1 MRIRGKW
8 LVGAALLAGL
18 GVIAPHVATGVD
30 TPGKGG
36 AEAVSPFRAAR
47 ESASAPRAP
56 QAVRRNMAI
65 LLQEGFTDTT
75 FPPTGWSQYKLQ
87 GGGTTQWIR
96 DTAQFYGAPAS
107 ARRVFGGSADG
118 NRDDWLVTP
127 PLALSSSVLTYFD
140 RGQWMADYVYSGVWI
155 STGSCNP
162 ADGAFVQLRE
172 TADIPNLA
180 WRALP
185 VEIDLAAYNGQTA
198 CLAFRYSGNFAHT
211 WWIDDV
217 VVASTVP
224 APNVDVSPLS
234 LSASQPA
241 DTTTQQALSIGNTGG
256 SDLTWQ
262 IEQAPGAVPVKLPPA
277 GKALAAQMAAPLS
290 LIVDDGLGENAIGLT
305 DGGSFVWLNRFTPTA
320 GQYPL
325 SLERVEVMF
334 GYPGGTVGVN
344 VGELVDI
351 YLYEDADGNPA
362 NGATHRASLTGQA
375 VQAVDGVTWS
385 VFNLVT
391 PVTFSGPG
399 DILIAVVNRTAGVAA
414 GTFPAVIDQTS
425 TSQVRSWAGFGAGAT
440 GNPPVLPPAT
450 FGTVDSFGIP
460 GNFMVRGFGQSDSPC
475 SSPADVPWLS
485 VSPGNGT
492 TAAGGSTPVNVGF
505 DSTGLAPGAYLA
517 NLCVLCNDPDPGPGN
532 GTELVVVPVELNVT
546 APATAT
552 VTVEVG
558 PGGGG
563 TVAGGGVHT
572 IGDTATVTATPSPG
586 WVFLYWQV
594 GAVQVTTNP
603 YAFEVTGDVTLT
615 AHFEQQAT
623 VTVAVGPDGGGTVSG
638 GGPYAI
644 GDMATV
650 TATPAPGWVFL
661 HWQVGAVQVTTNPY
675 TFEVTENV
683 TLTAV
688 FGLLGENIP
697 TLGGVGISLL
707 ILLVAGGALV
717 ALRRLV

>member
-1 MRIRGKW
+1 MRNRGNW

-18 GVIAPHVATGVD
+18 GVVAPQAATGVD
-30 TPGKGG
+30 TPVKGG
-36 AEAVSPFRAAR
+36 PEAVSPFRAAR
-47 ESASAPRAP
+47 EFAPAPREP

-75 FPPTGWSQYKLQ
+75 FPPTGWSRYKLA
-87 GGGTTQWIR
+87 GGGTAQWIR
-96 DTAQFYGAPAS
+96 DTAQSYGAPAS
-107 ARRVFGGSADG
+107 ARRIFGGSADG
-118 NRDDWLVTP
+118 NQDDWLVTP
-127 PLALSSSVLTYFD
+127 QLALSSAVLTYFD
-140 RGQWMADYVYSGVWI
+140 RGQWMTDYGYSGVWI

-162 ADGAFVQLRE
+162 ADGAFVELLE
-172 TADIPNLA
+172 TPDIPNSA
-180 WRALP
+180 WRAQP
-185 VEIDLAAYNGQTA
+185 VEVDLSAYSGQTA
-198 CLAFRYSGNFAHT
+198 CLAFRYSGDFAHT

-217 VVASTVP
+217 VVATAVP

-234 LSASQPA
+234 LGASQPT
-241 DTTTQQALSIGNTGG
+241 DTTTQQTLNIGNTGG

-262 IEQAPGAVPVKLPPA
+262 IEQEPGAIPTKLKPA
-277 GKALAAQMAAPLS
+277 GKALATQMAAVS
-290 LIVDDGLGENAIGLT
+290 MIVDDGVGENAIGLT
-305 DGGSFVWLNRFTPTA
+305 AGGSFLWLNRFTPPA

-325 SLERVEVMF
+325 DLERVELMF
-334 GYPGGTVGVN
+334 GYGGQAAGVN

-385 VFNLVT
+385 VYNLVT

-399 DILIAVVNRTAGVAA
+399 DVLIAVVNRTAGIAA
-414 GTFPAVIDQTS
+414 GTFPAVIDQS
-425 TSQVRSWAGFGAGAT
+425 SASQVRSWIGLGTGAT
-440 GNPPVLPPAT
+440 ANPPVLPPAT
-450 FGTVDSFGIP
+450 FGTADSFGFA
-460 GNFMVRGFGQSDSPC
+460 GNLMIRGYGSSNSPC
-475 SSPADVPWLS
+475 ANPADVPWLS
-485 VSPGNGT
+485 VSPANGT
-492 TAAGGSTPVNVGF
+492 TTAGGSTPVAVGF
-505 DSTGLAPGAYLA
+505 DSQGLSPGVYNA

-532 GTELVVVPVELNVT
+532 NSSLVVVPVELNVT

-558 PGGGG
+558 PAGGG
-563 TVAGGGVHT
+563 TVSGGGVYT

-594 GAVQVTTNP
+594 GPDQVVTNP
-603 YAFEVTGDVTLT
+603 YPFEVTGDVTLT
-615 AHFEQQAT
+615 AYFEQQAI

-650 TATPAPGWVFL
+650 TANPAPGWVFRY
-661 HWQVGAVQVTTNPY
+661 WQVGAVQVTTNPY
-675 TFEVTENV
+675 TFQVTENV

-688 FGLLGENIP
+688 FGLLGANIP
-697 TLGGVGISLL
+697 TLGGVGVTLL